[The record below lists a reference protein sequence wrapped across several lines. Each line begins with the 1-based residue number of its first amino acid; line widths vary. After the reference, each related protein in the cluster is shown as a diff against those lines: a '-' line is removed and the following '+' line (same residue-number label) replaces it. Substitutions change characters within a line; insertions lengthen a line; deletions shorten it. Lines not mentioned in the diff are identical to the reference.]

1 MGRGEPRSGQGSAPL
16 RWGSSRC
23 SADPGTDPPMLIVDI
38 IISGLMMGSFYG
50 LMAIGLTLIFGILK
64 VVNFSH
70 GEFFMVGAYTYT
82 LLLLKADVSIWI
94 AVPSAFF
101 LGTLVGLATERLLM
115 RPLYRTYS
123 EWGVMRDEYAIIV
136 TFGLSL
142 FLMNL
147 ANQIIGPYPFRGPN
161 LVAVSRIEIGSLMVS
176 GHRFVASLIAL
187 VVLAATYLFI
197 RSSRWGKEIQAVA
210 QNRLGAS
217 IAGINTAKASALVFS
232 LSSGLVALS
241 GALLAP
247 LFHAYPAVGV
257 FPALKSY
264 VIVVLGGMGSAL
276 GSIVGGFLLSVLES
290 LGATYI
296 SYAYRDTF
304 GFLILMVVLIFRPQG
319 LFGEKVR
326 EV

>member
-1 MGRGEPRSGQGSAPL
+1 
-16 RWGSSRC
+16 
-23 SADPGTDPPMLIVDI
+23 MLIVDI

-70 GEFFMVGAYTYT
+70 GEFFMVGAYAYT
-82 LLLLKADVSIWI
+82 LLLLKGNVSVWI
-94 AVPSAFF
+94 AVPSAFL
-101 LGTLVGLATERLLM
+101 LGTLVGYATERLLM

-161 LVAVSRIEIGSLMVS
+161 LVAVSRIEIGTLMVS
-176 GHRFVASLIAL
+176 GNRFVASLIAL
-187 VVLAATYLFI
+187 VVLASTYLFI

-247 LFHAYPAVGV
+247 LFHAYPAVGL

-264 VIVVLGGMGSAL
+264 VIVVLGGMGSAI
-276 GSIVGGFLLSVLES
+276 GSIVGGFLLAVLES

-304 GFLILMVVLIFRPQG
+304 GFLILMIVLIFRPQG

>member
-1 MGRGEPRSGQGSAPL
+1 
-16 RWGSSRC
+16 
-23 SADPGTDPPMLIVDI
+23 MLIVNI

-64 VVNFSH
+64 VVNFAH
-70 GEFFMVGAYTYT
+70 GEFFMVGAYAYT
-82 LLLLKADVSIWI
+82 LLLLKANVSVWV
-94 AVPSAFF
+94 AVPSAFC
-101 LGTLVGLATERLLM
+101 LGCLVGYATERLLM

-142 FLMNL
+142 FLVNL

-161 LVAVSRIEIGSLMVS
+161 LVGVSRIEIGTLMVS
-176 GHRFVASLIAL
+176 GDRFVASLIAVL
-187 VVLAATYLFI
+187 VLASAYLFM
-197 RSSRWGKEIQAVA
+197 RSSRWGKEVQAVA

-247 LFHAYPAVGV
+247 LFHAYPAVGL

-264 VIVVLGGMGSAL
+264 VIVVLGGMGSAI
-276 GSIVGGFLLSVLES
+276 GSIVGGFLLAVLES

-304 GFLILMVVLIFRPQG
+304 GFLILMLVLIFRPQG

>member
-1 MGRGEPRSGQGSAPL
+1 
-16 RWGSSRC
+16 
-23 SADPGTDPPMLIVDI
+23 MLIVDI
-38 IISGLMMGSFYG
+38 IVSGLMMGSFYG
-50 LMAIGLTLIFGILK
+50 LIAIGLTLIFGILK

-82 LLLLKADVSIWI
+82 LLLLKANVSVWL

-161 LVAVSRIEIGSLMVS
+161 LVAVSRIEIGTLMVS
-176 GHRFVASLIAL
+176 GHRFAASLIAL
-187 VVLAATYLFI
+187 AVLASTYLFV
-197 RSSRWGKEIQAVA
+197 RTSRWGKEIQAVA

-264 VIVVLGGMGSAL
+264 VIVVLGGMGSAI
-276 GSIVGGFLLSVLES
+276 GSIVGGFLLGVLES

-304 GFLILMVVLIFRPQG
+304 GFLILMIVLIFRPQG

>member
-1 MGRGEPRSGQGSAPL
+1 
-16 RWGSSRC
+16 
-23 SADPGTDPPMLIVDI
+23 MLIVDI
-38 IISGLMMGSFYG
+38 IVSGLMMGSFYG

-82 LLLLKADVSIWI
+82 LLLLKANVSVWL

-101 LGTLVGLATERLLM
+101 LGTLVGYATERLLM

-142 FLMNL
+142 LLMNL

-161 LVAVSRIEIGSLMVS
+161 LVAVSRIEIGTLMVS
-176 GHRFVASLIAL
+176 GHRFVASLLAL
-187 VVLAATYLFI
+187 VVLASTYLFI

-264 VIVVLGGMGSAL
+264 VIVVLGGMGSAI